1 MSRSVYECPNSG
13 SESSN
18 VCRSFAPAVIAVLLV
33 GLAGCSA
40 ELSRFDF
47 KSVGANS
54 NQAGKTGTPVP
65 SEAVRRN
72 AGLAGT
78 PDPGYAP
85 PSRSAA
91 VEMAPLADPV
101 PAYHDRPMRSAGLAP
116 QPMTPPADARASA
129 YVADT
134 TPSTSAP
141 AHRMGSAGAGTVIE
155 VEQGDTLTSLSKFYG
170 VSISELMAV
179 NGLQTP
185 SIRPGQKLTVPA
197 GKRMIVQRSSPGQHT
212 TPHPAPGSAIAPAVA
227 MTPRPAAVPVATP
240 PPAGAHVEPLA
251 SQPPR
256 LAAPAPQQS
265 TTTTSGAD
273 WTGTHMLASGESLYV
288 IARRH
293 GVKTADIQAA
303 NGISDPTKLR
313 PGTVLK
319 VPANVVASAGTPPA
333 APRLAPGEAP
343 RPTIINGAARPAA
356 EGNRVAAL
364 GVGPQLLTDASPTPA
379 SKAEP
384 AAAPALAAPPK
395 IGGTGKFR
403 WPVKGKIIA
412 GFGPRGDGHNDGV
425 NISVPLGTDVA
436 AAEAG
441 VVAYAGNE
449 LKGYGNL
456 VLVRHDNN
464 WVSAYAHND
473 QILVKRGDKVKRGQ
487 ILAKAGNSGTA
498 DQPQVHFELRQ
509 GSKPVDPLPH
519 MEKN

>member
-1 MSRSVYECPNSG
+1 MSRSVYECPKSG
-13 SESSN
+13 SVSSI
-18 VCRSFAPAVIAVLLV
+18 VCRPFASAIIVVLLV

-47 KSVGANS
+47 KSVGYNTDR
-54 NQAGKTGTPVP
+54 AGKAGTPVP
-65 SEAVRRN
+65 SEAVGRN
-72 AGLAGT
+72 AGLAST
-78 PDPGYAP
+78 PEAGYAP

-91 VEMAPLADPV
+91 IEMAPLADPV
-101 PAYHDRPMRSAGLAP
+101 PAYSDRPMRSAGLPP
-116 QPMTPPADARASA
+116 QPMTPPSDARASA
-129 YVADT
+129 YVADPA
-134 TPSTSAP
+134 PSMSAP
-141 AHRMGSAGAGTVIE
+141 AHRMGTAGAGTVIE
-155 VEQGDTLTSLSKFYG
+155 VEQGDTLTSLAKHYG
-170 VSISELMAV
+170 VSISELMAI

-185 SIRPGQKLTVPA
+185 SVRPGQKLTVPA
-197 GKRMIVQRSSPGQHT
+197 GKRMIVQRSSPLKHAAA
-212 TPHPAPGSAIAPAVA
+212 HPAPAIAPAAAMAPRAAAPVA
-227 MTPRPAAVPVATP
+227 SSPPAA
-240 PPAGAHVEPLA
+240 AHVEPLA

-256 LAAPAPQQS
+256 PAAPAVQQPVA
-265 TTTTSGAD
+265 TTSGAD
-273 WTGTHMLASGESLYV
+273 WTGTHTLASGESLYV

-303 NGISDPTKLR
+303 NGITDPTKLR

-319 VPANVVASAGTPPA
+319 VPANAAASAGMSP
-333 APRLAPGEAP
+333 LASTLSAGETL
-343 RPTIINGAARPAA
+343 RPTIINEAARPAA

-364 GVGPQLLTDASPTPA
+364 GVSPQSLTDASPTPT

-441 VVAYAGNE
+441 VVAYAGSE

-509 GSKPVDPLPH
+509 GSKPVDPLPY

>member
-13 SESSN
+13 SVSSI
-18 VCRSFAPAVIAVLLV
+18 VCRPFAPAIFAVLLV

-40 ELSRFDF
+40 ELSRFNF
-47 KSVGANS
+47 KSVGYNID
-54 NQAGKTGTPVP
+54 QAGKAGTPVP
-65 SEAVRRN
+65 SESVRRN

-78 PDPGYAP
+78 PEPGYAP
-85 PSRSAA
+85 PLRSAA
-91 VEMAPLADPV
+91 IEMAPLADPV
-101 PAYHDRPMRSAGLAP
+101 PTYSDRPMRSAGL
-116 QPMTPPADARASA
+116 PPHPLPLPSDARASA
-129 YVADT
+129 YVADP
-134 TPSTSAP
+134 TPPASASS
-141 AHRMGSAGAGTVIE
+141 HRMGSAGAGTVIE
-155 VEQGDTLTSLSKFYG
+155 VEQGDTLTSLSKQYG
-170 VSISELMAV
+170 VSISELMAL

-197 GKRMIVQRSSPGQHT
+197 GKRAVAQRLAPSRQAAA
-212 TPHPAPGSAIAPAVA
+212 HPAPAIAPAVA
-227 MTPRPAAVPVATP
+227 MAPGAAAAPVASPPPTAAHVAPLISQPSRPAASAVR
-240 PPAGAHVEPLA
+240 
-251 SQPPR
+251 Q
-256 LAAPAPQQS
+256 PAP
-265 TTTTSGAD
+265 TTLGSD
-273 WTGTHMLASGESLYV
+273 WTGAHTLASGDSLYAL
-288 IARRH
+288 ARRH
-293 GVKTADIQAA
+293 GVKTADIQAV
-303 NGISDPTKLR
+303 NGITDPTKLR

-319 VPANVVASAGTPPA
+319 VPANGAVAAATPPPMPA
-333 APRLAPGEAP
+333 LSGAEAL
-343 RPTIINGAARPAA
+343 RPTIINEAGRPAA
-356 EGNRVAAL
+356 EGQRVAAL
-364 GVGPQLLTDASPTPA
+364 GVGPQPLTDATSTPS

-384 AAAPALAAPPK
+384 VAAPALAAPPK

-441 VVAYAGNE
+441 VVAYAGSE